1 MRVPM
6 IAGNWKMNT
15 TLDDAVALVNSMLPG
30 LDGVGGV
37 DKLVCPPF
45 ISLAAV
51 KDVLKAPSSQLD
63 QQQAE

>member
-15 TLDDAVALVNSMLPG
+15 TIGEAVQLISEMRRG
-30 LDGVGGV
+30 LDEIDEV
-37 DKLVCPPF
+37 DKVICPHF

-51 KDVLKAPSSQLD
+51 
-63 QQQAE
+63 